1 MPDGDD
7 GFDRDGGG
15 GSFMIGLLAGTVLG
29 AGLGILFA
37 PRPGAE
43 LRSQIAEEAGN
54 LIDALAQAPSS
65 SAANAGRRAVEEA
78 EPNVS
83 NQENSS
89 EAESERSS

>member
-37 PRPGAE
+37 P
-43 LRSQIAEEAGN
+43 
-54 LIDALAQAPSS
+54 APSC
-65 SAANAGRRAVEEA
+65 AARSRRRRATSLMPWRKRRRAPPQTPGGV
-78 EPNVS
+78 
-83 NQENSS
+83 
-89 EAESERSS
+89 R